1 MGIYQRKLFAMRN
14 KNYSPPKSN
23 TRLNV
28 KSASELMT
36 FLLDHMGGMK
46 RNSVKSLLAH
56 RQVSVND
63 QVITQYNHVLKVG
76 DRVEIS
82 GQTGTTELT
91 HSKLKIIYEDKNIVV
106 VDKKEGLLTVSTG
119 KGDET
124 TVFSI
129 LKNHV
134 QRNAP
139 KNRIYVVHRLDRE
152 TSGVL
157 IFAKDKETQ
166 EILQSNWKEIVT
178 KRLYVAL
185 VEGRVEKGKEVITSW
200 LTEHPK
206 SLKIRSSNVDNG
218 GQKATTNIKRLK
230 AGDQYSL
237 LELELDTGRK
247 NQIRVHLQDIGH
259 PVAGDQKYGAKTDPC
274 GRMALHARLI
284 EFYHPATNKKVS
296 FESPV
301 PKTFTKHVK

>member
-1 MGIYQRKLFAMRN
+1 MGTYQRKIYSMRN
-14 KNYSPPKSN
+14 KNYAPPKSN
-23 TRLNV
+23 TKLTV
-28 KSASELMT
+28 KSESDLMT

-56 RQVSVND
+56 RQVSVNS
-63 QVITQYNHVLKVG
+63 QVITLYNQPLKIG

-91 HSKLKIIYEDKNIVV
+91 HSKLRIIFEDKNIVV

-119 KGDET
+119 RGDET

-129 LKNHV
+129 LKTHIR
-134 QRNAP
+134 RNAP
-139 KNRIYVVHRLDRE
+139 QNRIYVVHRLDRD

-166 EILQSNWKEIVT
+166 EILQSNWKDIVT

-185 VEGRVEKGKEVITSW
+185 VEGRVEKEKDSITSW

-218 GQKATTNIKRLK
+218 GQRATTNIRRIK

-237 LELELDTGRK
+237 LELDLDTGRK

-259 PVAGDQKYGAKTDPC
+259 PVAGDQKYGAQTNPC

-284 EFYHPATNKKVS
+284 EFYHPATNKKVK

-301 PKTFTKHVK
+301 PKTFTKFVK